1 MLPRGTLTLDDGREL
16 RIEIVRSSGDGRALL
31 IRAAEDA
38 GGSIVGAFAEPAAS
52 RRTEAIERSAAL
64 TRASREELPD
74 EPVTPAAARAV
85 AAAIGAAEIPQPPG
99 ADSAGAIDWEQR
111 CGGDAITLGEL
122 HELLELGA
130 ARDWLRYASRHRLTA
145 EQRLILSDVP
155 RWPRLR
161 DDPLGDEVAAAVT
174 ALLADGDAEPAR
186 ALAERLARPAAC
198 R

>member
-31 IRAAEDA
+31 VREA
-38 GGSIVGAFAEPAAS
+38 GEQFGRSRGAP
-52 RRTEAIERSAAL
+52 RTEAIERSAAL

-85 AAAIGAAEIPQPPG
+85 AAAIGAAEFPQPPG
-99 ADSAGAIDWEQR
+99 VDSAGSIDWEGR

-122 HELLELGA
+122 HELLELTA
-130 ARDWLRYASRHRLTA
+130 ARDWLRFAARHRLTA

-161 DDPLGDEVAAAVT
+161 DQPLGDEVAAAVA
-174 ALLADGDAEPAR
+174 ALLADGDAEPIR
-186 ALAERLARPAAC
+186 ALADRLSRPAAC